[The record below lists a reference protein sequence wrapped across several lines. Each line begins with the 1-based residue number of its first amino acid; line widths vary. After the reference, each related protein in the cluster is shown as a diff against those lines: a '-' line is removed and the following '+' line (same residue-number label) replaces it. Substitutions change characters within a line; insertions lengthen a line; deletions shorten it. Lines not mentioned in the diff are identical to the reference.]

1 MRALITQL
9 VRFGLVGAVGLVI
22 DVGVFNL
29 LRLTVFE
36 PSAVH
41 EGPVY
46 AKVIS
51 TALAIIANWIGNRYW
66 TFGRERRP
74 QMVREGIDFVLV
86 SLGGMAIGL
95 GCLWVSH
102 YLLGY
107 TSLLAD
113 NISTN
118 VIGLALGTAF
128 RFWLYRVWVFSPKHT
143 RPAVAVHPVAA
154 HPAPAPVLAD
164 LDALSERPTRGS
176 RPAPLRTP
184 PADGPQWD

>member
-1 MRALITQL
+1 MRALFTQL

-36 PSAVH
+36 PSVVN

-74 QMVREGIDFVLV
+74 QMVREGLDFAAV
-86 SLGGMAIGL
+86 SLGGMVIGL

-118 VIGLALGTAF
+118 VVGLALGTAF
-128 RFWLYRVWVFSPKHT
+128 RFWLYRVWVFSPK
-143 RPAVAVHPVAA
+143 RPHLLPAYPETA
-154 HPAPAPVLAD
+154 HPEPVFAESD
-164 LDALSERPTRGS
+164 VATLSERPTLGS

-184 PADGPQWD
+184 PADGPQWG

>member
-1 MRALITQL
+1 
-9 VRFGLVGAVGLVI
+9 
-22 DVGVFNL
+22 
-29 LRLTVFE
+29 
-36 PSAVH
+36 
-41 EGPVY
+41 
-46 AKVIS
+46 VIS

-164 LDALSERPTRGS
+164 LDALSERPRRGS

>member
-36 PSAVH
+36 PSVVH

-51 TALAIIANWIGNRYW
+51 TGLAIIANWIGNRYW
-66 TFGRERRP
+66 TFSGERRP
-74 QMVREGIDFVLV
+74 QLVREGIDFVLV

-128 RFWLYRVWVFSPKHT
+128 RFWLYRVWVFSPAHT
-143 RPAVAVHPVAA
+143 RPAAVAHPGAGHPV
-154 HPAPAPVLAD
+154 PALAD
-164 LDALSERPTRGS
+164 LDALSERPRRAS

-184 PADGPQWD
+184 PADEPQWD